1 METLK
6 KSLGF
11 ISIMMLLGCGMFMG
25 ACGDDNDDDGS
36 FNMSQLVGSQWKR
49 SYSYFDTDDSSKEDG
64 ECLLTFTSSG
74 QAEEYISY
82 HGAGWEWSYENGD
95 EYKSYSGTRTDF
107 YTYQVSG
114 TNIILMGDDE
124 FDDPIN
130 IAVSGNKMI
139 ASNGLEWTLVKV
151 GSDNNVEEPTSS
163 YTWANMQGVWMLSD
177 IYGAY
182 ADEIETYQRQNA
194 SSNVYLNNSYEGN
207 FGVSGYQF
215 NSTGGIKDLFVCT
228 KIWHN
233 DNAIIL
239 KTIYTSDYK
248 TVYWTDIEN
257 DNFSD
262 KLVIRGDEIFQ
273 NGNVRFEILNPKMIL
288 EKSSDTIYEKV
299 K

>member
-6 KSLGF
+6 KKLGF
-11 ISIMMLLGCGMFMG
+11 ISIMMLLACGMFMG
-25 ACGDDNDDDGS
+25 ACGDDNDDDGG

-49 SYSYFDTDDSSKEDG
+49 TYSYLNTEDASKEDG

-95 EYKSYSGTRTDF
+95 VYKPYSGTRTNF

-114 TNIILMGDDE
+114 TNIILKGEDE

-130 IAVSGNKMI
+130 IVVSGNKLI
-139 ASNGLEWTLVKV
+139 ASSGLEWTLAKA
-151 GSDNNVEEPTSS
+151 GNENNVEEPTSS
-163 YTWANMQGVWMLSD
+163 YNWTNMQGVWMES
-177 IYGAY
+177 IPYGDCA
-182 ADEIETYQRQNA
+182 ASIETYKRQNA
-194 SSNVYLNNSYEGN
+194 SSNIYLFNNYYGD

-215 NSTGGIKDLFVCT
+215 NSAGEIKDLYVCT

-239 KTIYTSDYK
+239 KTIYTSDNK

-262 KLVIRGDEIFQ
+262 RLIIRGDEIYQ
-273 NGNVRFEILNPKMIL
+273 DGNVRFKIINPKLIL
-288 EKSSDTIYEKV
+288 ENDDTYYEKV